1 MTAPEEEPQ
10 GTQVS
15 MNSVIQVQRQKIAQ
29 LTEQNIMLEAALNDK
44 EQQIAALLKR
54 NE

>member
-1 MTAPEEEPQ
+1 MSQPQEPQ

-15 MNSVIQVQRQKIAQ
+15 MGSVIEVQRRKIAE
-29 LTEQNIMLEAALNDK
+29 LTEQNVMLEAALNDK